1 MGGFLAFLRRRRRTR
16 EKKTQGGGVFREV
29 ALGRRQSAVDVV
41 VVEVRRDV
49 FGDPPPRPAPLE
61 PARRRHGF
69 LRVLGAHHRRVD
81 PPAVVVVLR
90 PAADHKVEVAVR
102 RLARAQRVL
111 EHPAVRRHVRRHQG
125 DQPASRRVLR
135 RGHRDDAL
143 DVAVGFFVGFFVGG
157 PLLGPGVPAGVGLFL
172 LFEGLAE
179 LLGFSFGGEDEGRRA
194 AGGRRAFKA
203 ALLRPQQSRQVRR
216 GLEAEGPLGGRRGE
230 TSSGRRL
237 IFERLAPGHLDAD
250 AVDGLVVHASLG
262 LLGVFAADLRQRTAF
277 GFSKEALEGRNE
289 RERKRRKGLC
299 DETTYEGDE
308 ALVAVA
314 AAFVL

>member
-230 TSSGRRL
+230 TSSGPACESRSAFFEKSLERSLRRRRIHRRRTLRRL

-262 LLGVFAADLRQRTAF
+262 LLGVFAAD
-277 GFSKEALEGRNE
+277 
-289 RERKRRKGLC
+289 
-299 DETTYEGDE
+299 EGDE